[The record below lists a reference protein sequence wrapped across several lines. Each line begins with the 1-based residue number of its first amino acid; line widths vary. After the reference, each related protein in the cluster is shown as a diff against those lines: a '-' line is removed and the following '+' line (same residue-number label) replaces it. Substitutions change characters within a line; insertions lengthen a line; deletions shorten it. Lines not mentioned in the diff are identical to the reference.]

1 MVLKGILAP
10 VVSTFDRASGELD
23 LDAFSA
29 NVRAHLAAGLHG
41 IVVAGSTGEAVL
53 LDETER
59 GRLVEAARAVT
70 PRDRLLLAGAGAEST
85 RVTLQRARQAAAAGA
100 DAVLVVSPH
109 YYTAAMTADAL
120 LGHFR
125 RVADESPIPVVLY
138 NIPKYVGFTI
148 SPSIVTELAS
158 HRNIIGIKDS
168 SGDRDLMSVYINA
181 QRRDFAVLTGS
192 GAQLHAALG
201 AGAVGG
207 ILAVALFAPELS
219 LAVYERTLARDDAAA
234 AAAQARLALLASTIV
249 GSLGVAGVKAAMDAV
264 GLHGGPVRSPLR
276 PLSAPDAAKVRE
288 LLAQGVRAAAS

>member
-53 LDETER
+53 LDEAER

-148 SPSIVTELAS
+148 SPSIVTELSS

-219 LAVYERTLARDDAAA
+219 LAVYERTLARDDVTA

>member
-168 SGDRDLMSVYINA
+168 SGDRDLMSVYVNA

-219 LAVYERTLARDDAAA
+219 LAVYERALARDDAAA
-234 AAAQARLALLASTIV
+234 AAAQVRLALLASTIV
-249 GSLGVAGVKAAMDAV
+249 ASLGVAGVKAAMDAV

-276 PLSAPDAAKVRE
+276 PLSALDAAKVRE
-288 LLAQGVRAAAS
+288 LLAQGVLAAAS